1 MMKDFPIRN
10 IFLPATFVGVA
21 TFSLMAFSLP
31 SLIERYSPDRGPS
44 TGIGAT
50 AKLTGIHKELVITYI
65 GSAIV
70 ISTSAGLGTAELLR
84 KRSAQKA
91 KTSGLKS
98 MLAEWV
104 DHDAQQQ
111 PTEIDAY
118 FAAMLAEQ
126 SGENDDWQE
135 SPTVTEPQTMTAHI
149 PDLDQAFSEAASDTP
164 WAEPEQLGPLESA
177 PINSSAPA
185 PDEDTVMI
193 FPGQYQRCRIQIP
206 DFPEQQYAIEFH
218 QKFYRLLGSGVSKDQ
233 ALMAVK
239 QLCQEQQ
246 PAILTQM
253 DQGYAVWVLAPHAQL
268 IAVA

>member
-1 MMKDFPIRN
+1 MKDFPIRN

-31 SLIERYSPDRGPS
+31 SLIERYSPDRGS
-44 TGIGAT
+44 RTGIGAT

-84 KRSAQKA
+84 KRSAQKT

-104 DHDAQQQ
+104 DQDAQQQ

-126 SGENDDWQE
+126 SGESDDWQE
-135 SPTVTEPQTMTAHI
+135 SPTVTEPRTMTAHV
-149 PDLDQAFSEAASDTP
+149 PDFDQAFAEAESDTP
-164 WAEPEQLGPLESA
+164 WAEPEHFGPFE
-177 PINSSAPA
+177 SAPA

-206 DFPEQQYAIEFH
+206 DLPEPQYAIEFH

-233 ALMAVK
+233 ALTAVK

-253 DQGYAVWVLAPHAQL
+253 DQGYAVWVLAPHARL